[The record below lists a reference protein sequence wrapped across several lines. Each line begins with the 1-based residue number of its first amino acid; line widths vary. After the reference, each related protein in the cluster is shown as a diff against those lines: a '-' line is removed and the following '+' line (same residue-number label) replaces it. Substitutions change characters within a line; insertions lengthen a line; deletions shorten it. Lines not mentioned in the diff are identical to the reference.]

1 MNVNT
6 INKVVRKVT
15 DNIIKRSKKNR
26 TKYLNRIKLLKNK
39 PVARDLLSCGNLA
52 HSIAGCNKFEKQ
64 EIIKGSK
71 PNIAIVS
78 AYNDM
83 LSAHKPYEI
92 YPRIIK
98 NIINQ
103 NGGTCQFAGGVPA
116 MCDGVT
122 QGQVGMELSLF
133 SRDVIAQSTAI
144 ALSHNVFDGA
154 LMLGVCDKIVPG
166 LLMGCLAFGH
176 LPIIFVPAGPMSTG
190 LSNSKKSASREA
202 YLKNQITKSELLKVE
217 SKAYHSPGTCTFYGT
232 ANTNQLL
239 LEMMGLMLPGAAFIN
254 PESKLRQLFTDK
266 ASKRIIEICSHSN
279 SKRPIGEIINEQAI
293 VNAIVGLLASGG
305 STNLTI
311 HLIAVAKF
319 AGIII
324 KWEDFADLSK
334 VVPIITRVYP
344 NGEADI
350 NDFHKAGG
358 TGYLINELCK
368 NNLLHKDIITIN
380 KNGFKEYTKKP
391 IEINNKISFRIL
403 KKNNNVLNVLR
414 PAKDPFNLEGGINIV
429 SGNIGKGIVK
439 TSSLEEKHLT
449 IRAPAKVFT
458 SQEEVK
464 AAFKKG
470 ELNKDCVIIV
480 THQGPKSN
488 GMPELHALNPTLSVI
503 QSLGYKIAL
512 ITDGRMSGASGKV
525 LSVVHASPEALD
537 NGPISKIQNSDLVE
551 INAKT
556 GTMNLI
562 IDNQDFKKRKVN
574 LRAKIDNSHGFGRE
588 LFKTFRKHVTT
599 CEEGAIS
606 IG

>member
-1 MNVNT
+1 M
-6 INKVVRKVT
+6 R
-15 DNIIKRSKKNR
+15 
-26 TKYLNRIKLLKNK
+26 
-39 PVARDLLSCGNLA
+39 NL
-52 HSIAGCNKFEKQ
+52 
-64 EIIKGSK
+64 
-71 PNIAIVS
+71 
-78 AYNDM
+78 
-83 LSAHKPYEI
+83 
-92 YPRIIK
+92 
-98 NIINQ
+98 
-103 NGGTCQFAGGVPA
+103 
-116 MCDGVT
+116 
-122 QGQVGMELSLF
+122 ELSLF

-166 LLMGCLAFGH
+166 LLMGCLSFGH

-217 SKAYHSPGTCTFYGT
+217 RKAYHSPGTCTFYGT

-254 PESKLRQLFTDK
+254 PKSKLRKLFTHK
-266 ASKRIIEICSHSN
+266 ASKRIVEICSSPT

-319 AGIII
+319 AGITI
-324 KWEDFADLSK
+324 KWEDFGDLSK

-350 NDFHKAGG
+350 NDFHRAGG

-380 KNGFKEYTKKP
+380 KNGFKEYSKRP

-403 KKNNNVLNVLR
+403 KKNNKVLNVLR
-414 PAKDPFNLEGGINIV
+414 PVKDPFNLEGCINIV

-449 IRAPAKVFT
+449 IRAPAIVFT

-464 AAFKKG
+464 IAFQKG
-470 ELNKDCVIIV
+470 KLNKDCVMVV

-488 GMPELHALNPTLSVI
+488 GMPELHALNPILSVL
-503 QSLGYKIAL
+503 QSLGYKTAL

-556 GTMNLI
+556 GKMNLI
-562 IDNQDFKKRKVN
+562 IDNQDLDKRKVN
-574 LRAKIDNSHGFGRE
+574 LRTQIDNNHGFGRE
-588 LFKTFRKHVTT
+588 LFKTFRKHVST

>member
-1 MNVNT
+1 MNVNK
-6 INKVVRKVT
+6 INKVVKKVT
-15 DNIIKRSKKNR
+15 SNIIERSKKER
-26 TKYLNRIKLLKNK
+26 AKYLNRIKLFKNK
-39 PVARDLLSCGNLA
+39 PGARDLLSCGNLA
-52 HSIAGCNKFEKQ
+52 HSIAGCNSFEKQ
-64 EIIKGSK
+64 EIIKGNK

-83 LSAHKPYEI
+83 LSAHKPYET
-92 YPRIIK
+92 YPKIIK

-122 QGQVGMELSLF
+122 QGQAGMELSLF

-144 ALSHNVFDGA
+144 ALSHNVFNGA

-176 LPIIFVPAGPMSTG
+176 LPIIFIPAGPMPTG
-190 LSNSKKSASREA
+190 LSNVKKSTSREA

-239 LEMMGLMLPGAAFIN
+239 LEVMGLMLPGAAFIN
-254 PESKLRQLFTDK
+254 PKSKLRKLFTEK
-266 ASKRIIEICSHSN
+266 ASKRIIEICNSSN
-279 SKRPIGEIINEQAI
+279 SKRPIGEIINEKAI

-319 AGIII
+319 AGITI
-324 KWEDFADLSK
+324 KWEDFGDLSK
-334 VVPIITRVYP
+334 VVPIITKVYP

-350 NDFHKAGG
+350 NDFHRAGG

-380 KNGFKEYTKKP
+380 KNGFKEYSKRPTQ
-391 IEINNKISFRIL
+391 INNNISFKIL
-403 KKNNNVLNVLR
+403 KKNNEVLNVLR
-414 PAKDPFNLEGGINIV
+414 PVTDPFNLEGGINIV
-429 SGNIGKGIVK
+429 SGNIGKGVVK
-439 TSSLEEKHLT
+439 TSSLEEKFLT
-449 IRAPAKVFT
+449 IRAPARVFT
-458 SQEEVK
+458 NQEEVK
-464 AAFKKG
+464 IAFKKG
-470 ELNKDCVIIV
+470 ELNNDCVIVI

-488 GMPELHALNPTLSVI
+488 GMPELHALNPILSVL
-503 QSLGYKIAL
+503 QNLGYKIAL

-525 LSVVHASPEALD
+525 LSVVHTSPEALD

-556 GTMNLI
+556 GKMDLI
-562 IDNQDFKKRKVN
+562 IDNQELNKRKIN
-574 LRAKIDNSHGFGRE
+574 LGTQFDNNHGFGRE
-588 LFKTFRKHVTT
+588 LFITFRNHVSS

>member
-1 MNVNT
+1 MHNNK

-15 DNIIKRSKKNR
+15 NNIIKRSKKERKN
-26 TKYLNRIKLLKNK
+26 YLNRIKLLKIK
-39 PVARDLLSCGNLA
+39 GREKELLSCGNLA
-52 HSIAGCNKFEKQ
+52 HSIDGCNRFEKQ
-64 EIIKGSK
+64 EIIKGNK

-83 LSAHKPYEI
+83 LSAHKPYET
-92 YPRIIK
+92 YPKIIK
-98 NIINQ
+98 NIISQ

-122 QGQVGMELSLF
+122 QGQAGMELSLF

-176 LPIIFVPAGPMSTG
+176 LPIIFIPAGPMPTG
-190 LSNSKKSASREA
+190 ISNFKKSTSREA

-239 LEMMGLMLPGAAFIN
+239 LEMMGLILPGAAFIN
-254 PESKLRQLFTDK
+254 PKSKLRKLFTDK
-266 ASKRIIEICSHSN
+266 ASKRIVKMCNSSN

-319 AGIII
+319 AGITI
-324 KWEDFADLSK
+324 KWEDFGHLSK
-334 VVPIITRVYP
+334 VVPIISKVYP

-350 NDFHKAGG
+350 NDFHRAGG

-380 KNGFKEYTKKP
+380 KNGFKEYSKRP
-391 IEINNKISFRIL
+391 IEINNKISFTMFKR
-403 KKNNNVLNVLR
+403 NNENLNVLR
-414 PAKDPFNLEGGINIV
+414 PATDPFSLEGGINIV
-429 SGNIGKGIVK
+429 SGNIGTGIVK
-439 TSSLEEKHLT
+439 ISSLEKKHLT
-449 IRAPAKVFT
+449 IKAPAIVFS

-464 AAFKKG
+464 IAFKKG
-470 ELNKDCVIIV
+470 DLNKDCVIVV

-488 GMPELHALNPTLSVI
+488 GMPELHALNPILSVI
-503 QSLGYKIAL
+503 QNLGYKTAL

-525 LSVVHASPEALD
+525 LSIVHASPEALD

-556 GTMNLI
+556 GKMNLI
-562 IDNQDFKKRKVN
+562 IDNQDLNKRKVN
-574 LRAKIDNSHGFGRE
+574 LGTQFNHNYGFGRE
-588 LFKTFRKHVTT
+588 LFKTFRNHVST
-599 CEEGAIS
+599 CEKGAIS

>member
-1 MNVNT
+1 MNVDK

-15 DNIIKRSKKNR
+15 SNIIKRSKKER
-26 TKYLNRIKLLKNK
+26 TKYLNRIQFLKNK

-52 HSIAGCNKFEKQ
+52 HSIAGCNSFEKQ
-64 EIIKGSK
+64 EIIKGNK

-83 LSAHKPYEI
+83 LSAHKPYET
-92 YPRIIK
+92 YPKIIK

-254 PESKLRQLFTDK
+254 PGSKLRQLFTDK
-266 ASKRIIEICSHSN
+266 ASKRIIEICGNAN

-311 HLIAVAKF
+311 HLIAIAKF
-319 AGIII
+319 AGITI
-324 KWEDFADLSK
+324 KWEDFGDLSK

-350 NDFHKAGG
+350 NDFHRAGG

-380 KNGFKEYTKKP
+380 KNGFKEYSKRP

-403 KKNNNVLNVLR
+403 KKNNKVLNVLR
-414 PAKDPFNLEGGINIV
+414 PVKDPFNLEGCINVV

-449 IRAPAKVFT
+449 IRAPAIVFT

-464 AAFKKG
+464 IAFQKG
-470 ELNKDCVIIV
+470 KLNKDCVIVV

-488 GMPELHALNPTLSVI
+488 GMPELHALNPILSVL
-503 QSLGYKIAL
+503 QSLGYKTAL

-556 GTMNLI
+556 GKMNLI
-562 IDNQDFKKRKVN
+562 IDNQDLDKRKVN
-574 LRAKIDNSHGFGRE
+574 LRTQIDNNHGFGRE
-588 LFKTFRKHVTT
+588 LFKTFRKHVST

>member
-1 MNVNT
+1 MNVNK
-6 INKVVRKVT
+6 INKVVKKVT
-15 DNIIKRSKKNR
+15 SNIIERSKKER
-26 TKYLNRIKLLKNK
+26 AKYLNRIKLFKNK
-39 PVARDLLSCGNLA
+39 PGARDLLSCGNLA
-52 HSIAGCNKFEKQ
+52 HSIAGCNNFEKQ
-64 EIIKGSK
+64 EIIKGNK

-83 LSAHKPYEI
+83 LSAHKPYET
-92 YPRIIK
+92 YPKIIK

-122 QGQVGMELSLF
+122 QGQAGMELSLF

-144 ALSHNVFDGA
+144 ALSHNVFNGA

-176 LPIIFVPAGPMSTG
+176 LPIIFIPAGPMPTG
-190 LSNSKKSASREA
+190 LSNVKKSTSREA

-239 LEMMGLMLPGAAFIN
+239 LEVMGLMLPGAAFIN
-254 PESKLRQLFTDK
+254 PKSKLRKLFTEK
-266 ASKRIIEICSHSN
+266 ASKRIIEICNSSN
-279 SKRPIGEIINEQAI
+279 SKRPIGEIINEKAI
-293 VNAIVGLLASGG
+293 INAIVGLLASGG

-319 AGIII
+319 AGITI
-324 KWEDFADLSK
+324 KWEDFGDLSK
-334 VVPIITRVYP
+334 VVPIITKVYP

-350 NDFHKAGG
+350 NDFHRAGG

-380 KNGFKEYTKKP
+380 KNGFKEYSKKP
-391 IEINNKISFRIL
+391 TQINNNISFKIL
-403 KKNNNVLNVLR
+403 KKNNEVLNVLR
-414 PAKDPFNLEGGINIV
+414 PVTDPFNLEGGINIV
-429 SGNIGKGIVK
+429 SGNIGKGVVK
-439 TSSLEEKHLT
+439 TSSLEEKYLT
-449 IRAPAKVFT
+449 IRAPARVFT
-458 SQEEVK
+458 NQEEVK
-464 AAFKKG
+464 IAFKKG
-470 ELNKDCVIIV
+470 ELNNDCVIVI

-488 GMPELHALNPTLSVI
+488 GMPELHALNPILSVL
-503 QSLGYKIAL
+503 QNLGYKIAL

-525 LSVVHASPEALD
+525 LSVVHTSPEALD

-556 GTMNLI
+556 GKMNLI
-562 IDNQDFKKRKVN
+562 IDNQELNKRKIN
-574 LRAKIDNSHGFGRE
+574 LGTQFDNNHGFGRE
-588 LFKTFRKHVTT
+588 LFKAFRNHVSS

>member
-1 MNVNT
+1 MNVNK
-6 INKVVRKVT
+6 INKVVKKVT
-15 DNIIKRSKKNR
+15 SNIIERSKKER
-26 TKYLNRIKLLKNK
+26 AKYLNRIKLFKNK
-39 PVARDLLSCGNLA
+39 PGARDLLSCGNLA
-52 HSIAGCNKFEKQ
+52 HSIAGCNNFEKQ
-64 EIIKGSK
+64 EIIKGNK

-83 LSAHKPYEI
+83 LSAHKPYET
-92 YPRIIK
+92 YPKIIK

-122 QGQVGMELSLF
+122 QGQAGMELSLF

-144 ALSHNVFDGA
+144 ALSHNVFNGA

-176 LPIIFVPAGPMSTG
+176 LPIIFIPAGPMPTG
-190 LSNSKKSASREA
+190 LSNVKKSTSREA

-239 LEMMGLMLPGAAFIN
+239 LEVMGLMLPGAAFIN
-254 PESKLRQLFTDK
+254 PKSKLRKLFTEK
-266 ASKRIIEICSHSN
+266 ASKRIIEICNSSN
-279 SKRPIGEIINEQAI
+279 SKRPIGEIINEKAI

-319 AGIII
+319 AGITI
-324 KWEDFADLSK
+324 KWEDFGDLSK
-334 VVPIITRVYP
+334 VVPIITKVYP

-350 NDFHKAGG
+350 NDFHRAGG

-380 KNGFKEYTKKP
+380 KNGFKEYSKRPTQ
-391 IEINNKISFRIL
+391 INNNISFKIL
-403 KKNNNVLNVLR
+403 KKNNEVLNVLR
-414 PAKDPFNLEGGINIV
+414 PVTDPFNLEGGINIV
-429 SGNIGKGIVK
+429 SGNIGKGVVK
-439 TSSLEEKHLT
+439 TSSLEEKYLT
-449 IRAPAKVFT
+449 IRAPARVFT
-458 SQEEVK
+458 NQEEVK
-464 AAFKKG
+464 IAFKKG
-470 ELNKDCVIIV
+470 ELNNDCVIVI

-488 GMPELHALNPTLSVI
+488 GMPELHALNPILSVL
-503 QSLGYKIAL
+503 QNLGYKIAL

-525 LSVVHASPEALD
+525 LSVVHTSPEALD

-556 GTMNLI
+556 GKMNLI
-562 IDNQDFKKRKVN
+562 IDNQELNKRKIN
-574 LRAKIDNSHGFGRE
+574 LGTQFDNNHGFGRE
-588 LFKTFRKHVTT
+588 LFITFRNHVSS

>member
-1 MNVNT
+1 MNVNK
-6 INKVVRKVT
+6 INKVVKKVT
-15 DNIIKRSKKNR
+15 SNIIERSKKER
-26 TKYLNRIKLLKNK
+26 AKYLNRIKLFKNK
-39 PVARDLLSCGNLA
+39 PGARDLLSCGNLA
-52 HSIAGCNKFEKQ
+52 HSIAGCNSFEKQ
-64 EIIKGSK
+64 EIIKGNK

-83 LSAHKPYEI
+83 LSAHKPYET
-92 YPRIIK
+92 YPKIIK

-122 QGQVGMELSLF
+122 QGQAGMELSLF

-144 ALSHNVFDGA
+144 ALSHNVFNGA

-176 LPIIFVPAGPMSTG
+176 LPIIFIPAGPMPTG
-190 LSNSKKSASREA
+190 LSNVKKSTSREA

-239 LEMMGLMLPGAAFIN
+239 LEVMGLMLPGAAFIN
-254 PESKLRQLFTDK
+254 PKSKLRKLFTEK
-266 ASKRIIEICSHSN
+266 ASKRIIEICNSSN
-279 SKRPIGEIINEQAI
+279 SKRPIGEIINEKAI

-319 AGIII
+319 AGITI
-324 KWEDFADLSK
+324 KWEDFGDLSK
-334 VVPIITRVYP
+334 VVPIITKVYP

-350 NDFHKAGG
+350 NDFHRAGG

-380 KNGFKEYTKKP
+380 KNGFKEYSKKP
-391 IEINNKISFRIL
+391 TQINNNISFKIL
-403 KKNNNVLNVLR
+403 KKNNEVLNVLR
-414 PAKDPFNLEGGINIV
+414 PVTDPFNLEGGINIV
-429 SGNIGKGIVK
+429 SGNIGKGVVK
-439 TSSLEEKHLT
+439 TSSLEEKYLT
-449 IRAPAKVFT
+449 IRAPARVFT
-458 SQEEVK
+458 NQEEVK
-464 AAFKKG
+464 IAFKKG
-470 ELNKDCVIIV
+470 ELNNDCVIVI

-488 GMPELHALNPTLSVI
+488 GMPELHALNPILSVL
-503 QSLGYKIAL
+503 QNLGYKIAL

-525 LSVVHASPEALD
+525 LSVVHTSPEALD

-556 GTMNLI
+556 GKMNLI
-562 IDNQDFKKRKVN
+562 IDNQELNKRKIN
-574 LRAKIDNSHGFGRE
+574 LGTQFDNNHGFGRE
-588 LFKTFRKHVTT
+588 LFKTFRNHVSS